1 MDYIASKKSKKKEHK
16 KTEIDLTA
24 LVNKDTFEESIKYF
38 TRKIECIFLEI
49 DSMKRNLDDVKLEQN
64 SFEKKGEII
73 KIEESIHNQIDENK
87 SKIIKNKNELYK
99 LIKGLEVE
107 IKSIWEE
114 LKKRESSDTWILA
127 KKPLQ
132 CFNCA
137 TCDNDIKIEHQKD
150 EYMHWNKILSSNKS
164 FIRGKGFSHILE
176 KMSKDLI
183 NDCDEKNENENSKI
197 NHEKI
202 LKNNSSIDIN
212 NKIQVEENKLISND
226 KNNNTIDNIAQIE
239 RINFINKIPIIKGRN
254 QRNINSVKMRL
265 PQVVDKA
272 RDRHHPLLLHQQKLQ
287 VPSRI

>member
-1 MDYIASKKSKKKEHK
+1 
-16 KTEIDLTA
+16 
-24 LVNKDTFEESIKYF
+24 
-38 TRKIECIFLEI
+38 
-49 DSMKRNLDDVKLEQN
+49 MKRNLDDVKLEQN

-176 KMSKDLI
+176 KMTKDLI

-197 NHEKI
+197 NHDKI
-202 LKNNSSIDIN
+202 LKNNI
-212 NKIQVEENKLISND
+212 
-226 KNNNTIDNIAQIE
+226 
-239 RINFINKIPIIKGRN
+239 
-254 QRNINSVKMRL
+254 
-265 PQVVDKA
+265 
-272 RDRHHPLLLHQQKLQ
+272 
-287 VPSRI
+287 